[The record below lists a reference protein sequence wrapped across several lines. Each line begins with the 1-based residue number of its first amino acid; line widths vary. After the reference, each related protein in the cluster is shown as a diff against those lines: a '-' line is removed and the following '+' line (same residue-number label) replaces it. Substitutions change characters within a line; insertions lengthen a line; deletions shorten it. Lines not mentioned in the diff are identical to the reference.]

1 MDINLSFNCLLLKA
15 LEDKLG
21 NYIYYLNKYS
31 SDSKYEAEKMK
42 RRRKTILDRRGLV
55 ERMLEDTSKTID
67 SIRYDLEKSIVDY
80 TFVPGKD
87 IIETDE
93 NVIVNVDLPGI
104 NKEDIELRITETR
117 LKVKADFDIELE
129 VEHGSYI
136 TLHDRKSGVMRRT
149 VRFPKK
155 IIAEEAE
162 ATFENGVLTVE
173 APKVEKEESIEL
185 KIK

>member
-1 MDINLSFNCLLLKA
+1 MTHRRYK
-15 LEDKLG
+15 
-21 NYIYYLNKYS
+21 
-31 SDSKYEAEKMK
+31 K
-42 RRRKTILDRRGLV
+42 RTILDRKGLI

-67 SIRYDLEKSIVDY
+67 SIKTDLEKSVVDY

-93 NVIVNVDLPGI
+93 DVIVHVDLPGI
-104 NKEDIELRITETR
+104 KKEDIELRITETK

-129 VEHGSYI
+129 VEQGKYI

-155 IIAEEAE
+155 IIPDEAE
-162 ATFENGVLTVE
+162 ATFEHGVLTVE
-173 APKVEKEESIEL
+173 APKLEKEESFKLE
-185 KIK
+185 IK

>member
-1 MDINLSFNCLLLKA
+1 MTHRR
-15 LEDKLG
+15 
-21 NYIYYLNKYS
+21 YR
-31 SDSKYEAEKMK
+31 K
-42 RRRKTILDRRGLV
+42 RTILDRKGLI

-67 SIRYDLEKSIVDY
+67 AIKTDLEKSVVDY

-93 NVIVNVDLPGI
+93 DVIVHVDLPGI
-104 NKEDIELRITETR
+104 KKEDIELRITETK

-129 VEHGSYI
+129 VEQGKYI

-155 IIAEEAE
+155 IIPDEAE
-162 ATFENGVLTVE
+162 ATFEHGVLTIE
-173 APKVEKEESIEL
+173 APKLEKEESYKLE
-185 KIK
+185 IK

>member
-1 MDINLSFNCLLLKA
+1 MTHRR
-15 LEDKLG
+15 
-21 NYIYYLNKYS
+21 YR
-31 SDSKYEAEKMK
+31 K
-42 RRRKTILDRRGLV
+42 RTILDRKGLI

-67 SIRYDLEKSIVDY
+67 AIKTDLEKSVVDY

-93 NVIVNVDLPGI
+93 DVIVHVDLPGI
-104 NKEDIELRITETR
+104 KKEDIELRITETK

-129 VEHGSYI
+129 VEQGKYI

-155 IIAEEAE
+155 IIADEAE
-162 ATFENGVLTVE
+162 ATFEHGVLTVE
-173 APKVEKEESIEL
+173 APKLEKEESFKLE
-185 KIK
+185 IK

>member
-1 MDINLSFNCLLLKA
+1 MHD
-15 LEDKLG
+15 
-21 NYIYYLNKYS
+21 
-31 SDSKYEAEKMK
+31 
-42 RRRKTILDRRGLV
+42 RRRYRNRTILDRKGLI

-67 SIRYDLEKSIVDY
+67 NIKYDLEKSVVDY

-93 NVIVNVDLPGI
+93 SVIVHVDLPGI
-104 NKEDIELRITETR
+104 KKEDIDLRVTETK

-136 TLHDRKSGVMRRT
+136 TLHDRKSGVVRRT

-155 IIAEEAE
+155 VIPNEAE

-173 APKVEKEESIEL
+173 APKLEKEESFSL

>member
-1 MDINLSFNCLLLKA
+1 MTHRRYK
-15 LEDKLG
+15 
-21 NYIYYLNKYS
+21 
-31 SDSKYEAEKMK
+31 K
-42 RRRKTILDRRGLV
+42 RTILDRKGLI
-55 ERMLEDTSKTID
+55 ERMLEDTSRTID
-67 SIRYDLEKSIVDY
+67 TIKTDLEKSVVDY

-93 NVIVNVDLPGI
+93 DVIVHVDLPGI
-104 NKEDIELRITETR
+104 KKEDIELRITETR

-129 VEHGSYI
+129 VEQGKYI

-162 ATFENGVLTVE
+162 ATFKNGVLTVE
-173 APKVEKEESIEL
+173 APKLEKEESFKLE
-185 KIK
+185 IK

>member
-1 MDINLSFNCLLLKA
+1 
-15 LEDKLG
+15 
-21 NYIYYLNKYS
+21 
-31 SDSKYEAEKMK
+31 MK
-42 RRRKTILDRRGLV
+42 SRRYRNKTILDRKGLI

-67 SIRYDLEKSIVDY
+67 AIKTDLEKSVVDY

-93 NVIVNVDLPGI
+93 DVIVHVDLPGI
-104 NKEDIELRITETR
+104 KKDDIELRVTETR

-129 VEHGSYI
+129 VEQGKYI

-155 IIAEEAE
+155 IIPEEAE
-162 ATFENGVLTVE
+162 ATFEHGVLTIE
-173 APKVEKEESIEL
+173 APKLEKEESYKLE
-185 KIK
+185 IK

>member
-1 MDINLSFNCLLLKA
+1 MNNR
-15 LEDKLG
+15 
-21 NYIYYLNKYS
+21 IYR
-31 SDSKYEAEKMK
+31 K
-42 RRRKTILDRRGLV
+42 RTILDRKGLI

-67 SIRYDLEKSIVDY
+67 GIKQDLERSVVDY

-93 NVIVNVDLPGI
+93 SVIVHVDLPGI
-104 NKEDIELRITETR
+104 KKKDIELNLTETK

-129 VEHGSYI
+129 VEHGNYI
-136 TLHDRKSGVMRRT
+136 TLHDKKSGVMRRT

-155 IIAEEAE
+155 VIPNEAE
-162 ATFENGVLTVE
+162 ATFENEVLTIE
-173 APKVEKEESIEL
+173 APKLEKEESFSL

>member
-1 MDINLSFNCLLLKA
+1 
-15 LEDKLG
+15 
-21 NYIYYLNKYS
+21 
-31 SDSKYEAEKMK
+31 MK
-42 RRRKTILDRRGLV
+42 HRRYKKRTILDRKGLI

-67 SIRYDLEKSIVDY
+67 NIKTDLEKSVVDY

-93 NVIVNVDLPGI
+93 DVIVHVDLPGI
-104 NKEDIELRITETR
+104 KKDDIELRITATR

-155 IIAEEAE
+155 IIPDEAE
-162 ATFENGVLTVE
+162 ASFDRGVLTVE
-173 APKVEKEESIEL
+173 APKLEKEESYKLE
-185 KIK
+185 IK

>member
-1 MDINLSFNCLLLKA
+1 MTHRRYK
-15 LEDKLG
+15 
-21 NYIYYLNKYS
+21 
-31 SDSKYEAEKMK
+31 K
-42 RRRKTILDRRGLV
+42 RTILERKGLI
-55 ERMLEDTSKTID
+55 ERMLEDTSRTID
-67 SIRYDLEKSIVDY
+67 NIKTDLEKSVVDY

-93 NVIVNVDLPGI
+93 NVIVHIDLPGI
-104 NKEDIELRITETR
+104 NKDDIDLRITETK

-155 IIAEEAE
+155 IIPDEAE
-162 ATFENGVLTVE
+162 ATFDHGILTVE
-173 APKVEKEESIEL
+173 APKLEKEESFEL

>member
-1 MDINLSFNCLLLKA
+1 MTHRKDRR
-15 LEDKLG
+15 
-21 NYIYYLNKYS
+21 YR
-31 SDSKYEAEKMK
+31 K
-42 RRRKTILDRRGLV
+42 RTILDRKGLI

-67 SIRYDLEKSIVDY
+67 SIKTDLEKSVVDY

-93 NVIVNVDLPGI
+93 DVIVHVDLPGI
-104 NKEDIELRITETR
+104 KKEDIELRITETK

-129 VEHGSYI
+129 VEQGKYI

-155 IIAEEAE
+155 IIPDEAK
-162 ATFENGVLTVE
+162 ATFEHGVLTVE
-173 APKVEKEESIEL
+173 APKLEKEESYKLE
-185 KIK
+185 IK

>member
-1 MDINLSFNCLLLKA
+1 LFIIEEIIYSTNQYIN
-15 LEDKLG
+15 
-21 NYIYYLNKYS
+21 
-31 SDSKYEAEKMK
+31 DSKYEADKMQS
-42 RRRKTILDRRGLV
+42 RRKRTILDRKGLI

-67 SIRYDLEKSIVDY
+67 SIKYDLEKSIVDY

-93 NVIVNVDLPGI
+93 SVIVHVDLPGI
-104 NKEDIELRITETR
+104 NKKDIDLKLTETK

-136 TLHDRKSGVMRRT
+136 TIHDKKSGVMRRT

-155 IIAEEAE
+155 VIPDEAE

-173 APKVEKEESIEL
+173 APKLEKEESFSL

>member
-1 MDINLSFNCLLLKA
+1 MRH
-15 LEDKLG
+15 
-21 NYIYYLNKYS
+21 
-31 SDSKYEAEKMK
+31 K
-42 RRRKTILDRRGLV
+42 RHVKRTILDRKGLV

-67 SIRYDLEKSIVDY
+67 HIRTDLERSVVDY

-93 NVIVNVDLPGI
+93 DVIVHVDLPEI
-104 NKEDIELRITETR
+104 KKEDIDLRITETR

-129 VEHGSYI
+129 VEHSNYI

-155 IIAEEAE
+155 IIPEEAQ
-162 ATFENGVLTVE
+162 ASFEQGVLTVE
-173 APKVEKEESIEL
+173 APKLEKEESHKLEIQ
-185 KIK
+185 